1 MSLPPGNATTPVAA
15 APATN
20 IIPTPTGITAAP
32 ITAVQVANLG
42 LPSAGL
48 QMPGVGIA
56 LPIPVP
62 VSTVPLTLALPP
74 SSVAST
80 PAAVVEGT
88 SGPVATAPLVN
99 VQPSSTGE
107 TLLQKRK
114 RGRPP
119 GSSKKRLQAAAGLK
133 EANGATAITA
143 DEGVVATVPGGL
155 ALSQQ
160 PDPNATKKPRGRPR
174 GSTSKGKGLPLL
186 PYILQVQP
194 GQDLVAEISR
204 VARQQDSGACMLA
217 ANGAVVGATLQHQF
231 GGMVT
236 VVKGPLEIVSLTG
249 VVELE
254 DARGTRTG
262 FLNAALSATG
272 AIVAGTVVGSLCA
285 ATPVQVV
292 LGLMSNG
299 NSSTSATPSVAE
311 PSAGGAEEVKME
323 EAAAGP
329 TVPVPVGVVTAAP
342 APAAVPVAAAVSVPA
357 AAVPV
362 PTVSVP
368 APAAAVPVPAAAVP
382 VPAAAVPVP
391 AAAVPV
397 PVAAPVQ

>member
-1 MSLPPGNATTPVAA
+1 MSLPPGNATTPVAD
-15 APATN
+15 APATTG
-20 IIPTPTGITAAP
+20 IPTSAGIASTP
-32 ITAVQVANLG
+32 VTAVQLANLG
-42 LPSAGL
+42 LQSGGL
-48 QMPGVGIA
+48 QIPGVGIT
-56 LPIPVP
+56 LPVPVP
-62 VSTVPLTLALPP
+62 VSTVPLTVALPP
-74 SSVAST
+74 SSAASSPATVAEGAAVPVAS
-80 PAAVVEGT
+80 
-88 SGPVATAPLVN
+88 APLVN

-133 EANGATAITA
+133 EANLATAITA
-143 DEGVVATVPGGL
+143 DAGLVASPVSGGL
-155 ALSQQ
+155 ALPHQTDLNS
-160 PDPNATKKPRGRPR
+160 TKKPRGRPR

-272 AIVAGTVVGSLCA
+272 AIVAGTIVGSLCA

-299 NSSTSATPSVAE
+299 NSSTSATASVAE
-311 PSAGGAEEVKME
+311 PSAGGAEEVKVE

-329 TVPVPVGVVTAAP
+329 TVPVPVGVVTTTST
-342 APAAVPVAAAVSVPA
+342 PAAVPVAAAVST
-357 AAVPV
+357 PV
-362 PTVSVP
+362 
-368 APAAAVPVPAAAVP
+368 AAVPVPAVPTHVPASAVPMPAAAQVP
-382 VPAAAVPVP
+382 VPAAAQ
-391 AAAVPV
+391 
-397 PVAAPVQ
+397 VQ